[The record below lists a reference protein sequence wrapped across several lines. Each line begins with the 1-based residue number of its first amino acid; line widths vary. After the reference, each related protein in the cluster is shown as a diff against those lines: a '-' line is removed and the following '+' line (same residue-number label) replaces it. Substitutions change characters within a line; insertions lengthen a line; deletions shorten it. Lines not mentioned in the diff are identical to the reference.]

1 MYKITEKRV
10 LAPKVTLHKVL
21 APEIAR
27 ARKPGQFVI
36 LRINELGE
44 RFPLTIADADPAAG
58 TITLI
63 SQEVGKSTAL
73 LARLGVGDHILDVA
87 GPLGRPT
94 HIERFGTAVCVG
106 GGIGI
111 APLYPIAKALRD
123 AGNQVITILGAR
135 TRELLILEDE
145 MRCTSHKLYV
155 CTDDGSY
162 GFRGF
167 VSQQLQVLIEQ
178 GLKPDVVFAIGPVP
192 MMKAVCAVTKPHGI
206 HTIVSLNPVMVDGT
220 GMCGGCRVS
229 VGGQTRFVC
238 VDGPEFD
245 GHEVDFDELVQRQQT
260 YRPFEEQ
267 SCKLFVTPV

>member
-1 MYKITEKRV
+1 MHRIVEKRA
-10 LAPKVTLHKVL
+10 LAPKVTLHRVL

-27 ARKPGQFVI
+27 SRKPGQFVM
-36 LRINELGE
+36 LRIHEQGE
-44 RFPLTIADADPAAG
+44 RFPLTIADADPAEG

-73 LARLGVGDHILDVA
+73 LARLDTNDFILDIA

-111 APLYPIAKALRD
+111 APLYPIAKALRE
-123 AGNQVITILGAR
+123 AGNRVVTILGAR
-135 TRELLILEDE
+135 TRDLLILEDE
-145 MRCTSHKLYV
+145 MRAASHELYV

-162 GFRGF
+162 GFKGF
-167 VSQQLQVLIEQ
+167 VSQQLQSLIEQ
-178 GLKPDVVFAIGPVP
+178 GLRPDVVFAVGPVP
-192 MMKAVCAVTKPHGI
+192 MMRAVCAVTKPHGI
-206 HTIVSLNPVMVDGT
+206 HTIVSLNPIMVDGT
-220 GMCGGCRVS
+220 GMCGGCRVT
-229 VGGQTRFVC
+229 VGGRTRFVC

-245 GHEVDFDELVQRQQT
+245 GHEVDFEELVQRQQT

-267 SCKLFVTPV
+267 SCKLVNAVS

>member
-1 MYKITEKRV
+1 MHTIVEKRT
-10 LAPKVTLHKVL
+10 LAPKVTLHRVL

-27 ARKPGQFVI
+27 SRKPGQFVM
-36 LRINELGE
+36 LRIYEQGE
-44 RFPLTIADADPAAG
+44 RFPLTIADADPSAG

-73 LARLGVGDHILDVA
+73 LARLGVGDSVLDVA

-94 HIERFGTAVCVG
+94 HIERFGTAICVG

-111 APLYPIAKALRD
+111 APLYPIAKALKD
-123 AGNQVITILGAR
+123 AGNRVITILGAR
-135 TRELLILEDE
+135 TQDLLILEQE
-145 MRCTSHKLYV
+145 MRAASHALYV

-162 GFRGF
+162 GFKGF
-167 VSQQLQVLIEQ
+167 VSQQLQDLIDQ
-178 GLKPDVVFAIGPVP
+178 GLKADVVFAVGPVP

-206 HTIVSLNPVMVDGT
+206 LTIVSLNPVMVDGT
-220 GMCGGCRVS
+220 GMCGGCRVT
-229 VGGQTRFVC
+229 VGGQTKFVC

-267 SCKLFVTPV
+267 SCKLITAAS